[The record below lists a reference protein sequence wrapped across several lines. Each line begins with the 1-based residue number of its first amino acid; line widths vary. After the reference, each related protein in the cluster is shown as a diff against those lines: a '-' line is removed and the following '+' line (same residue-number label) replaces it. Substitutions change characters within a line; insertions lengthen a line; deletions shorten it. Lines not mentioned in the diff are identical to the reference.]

1 METNFE
7 WQPTIEKFVI
17 MFETFLESMLIPHY
31 SCFTEI
37 KQQKDKEYLIYIM
50 ECSSDFTYAY
60 IRCNLDHTQKHKII
74 AEYGMK
80 KLIDLQ
86 VSYEGNS
93 ICEELLNLDEHIDTW
108 LHSLLM
114 NVVMLY

>member
-7 WQPTIEKFVI
+7 SQPTIEKFVI
-17 MFETFLESMLIPHY
+17 MFETFLDSMQLPHY
-31 SCFTEI
+31 SCFHEI
-37 KQQKDKEYLIYIM
+37 KQQKGKEHLIYIM

-60 IRCNLDHTQKHKII
+60 IRCNLDHTHKHKII
-74 AEYGMK
+74 SEYGMK

-93 ICEELLNLDEHIDTW
+93 VCEELLNLDEYIDTW